1 MEARKRERL
10 ERLVKTMAVRK
21 KRTGIEWVGGIV
33 AMPAY
38 VTGEGEPYRPE
49 TLFWMSAEGAVLGHT
64 VGKPGELVELACESL
79 RSTIEQPMFGRPH
92 APDRVRVASSEL
104 AEALRAGQPD
114 LQVVCAPTP
123 EIDAVFAAMR
133 ERMNDDAEI
142 EQSYLSPDVGPGA
155 VGAFFRAAAALFR
168 AKPWKTVPSD
178 QSLFSVSIE
187 KLGVTDAALSVIGQ
201 MEQSL
206 GLILFS
212 GIDDFEAYLE
222 AADAMEHG
230 EEPTMPPHF
239 ALNFERGA
247 ELSAALRKEIAE
259 HHWEVASV
267 DAYPWLVAVDE
278 DLVARPPT
286 AEEVTIAEAIAL
298 ALPKVL
304 EEKKALLAAWNGG
317 DPVAR
322 TLVVATHAG
331 DVEVSLRAP
340 YEPEPSEYKPPY
352 DVLADLFELG
362 QDGDEIDAEARRPL
376 EDELVR
382 RFVASPEAKALT
394 DVQSC
399 HFVMDFAADYFNA
412 TIATLGPRELREI
425 VFDIIPR
432 KVSIDASAAS
442 WIIEENRA
450 FYAFLKRE
458 FALEQAEACLRVLG
472 GDAVKKLEA
481 ALSDTSK
488 FGMAKSLFM
497 GGREA
502 GFDMDSKEGIEAW
515 MRVMQSQP
523 LPASVR
529 LPSLGAPARPQDK
542 TAARAK
548 KNARKA
554 ARKARKKNR

>member
-1 MEARKRERL
+1 MADRKRRS
-10 ERLVKTMAVRK
+10 
-21 KRTGIEWVGGIV
+21 GIEWVGGII

-49 TLFWMSAEGAVLGHT
+49 ALFWVSEEGAVLGHT
-64 VGKPGELVELACESL
+64 LGKPGELVEVACESL
-79 RSTIEQPMFGRPH
+79 WSTIARPMFGRPH
-92 APDRVRVASSEL
+92 APDRVRVASPKL

-114 LQVVCAPTP
+114 LEVVCAPTP

-133 ERMNDDAEI
+133 EQINDDAETVR
-142 EQSYLSPDVGPGA
+142 SYLSPDVAPA
-155 VGAFFRAAAALFR
+155 AIAAFFRAAAGLFR
-168 AKPWKTVPSD
+168 ATPWKIVPND

-187 KLGVTDAALSVIGQ
+187 KLGITDAALSVIGQ
-201 MEQSL
+201 LGQSL

-212 GIDDFEAYLE
+212 GIDDFETYLE
-222 AADAMEHG
+222 AADAMDHG
-230 EEPTMPPHF
+230 EQPTLPPHF

-259 HHWEVASV
+259 HRWEVAGA

-304 EEKKALLAAWNGG
+304 AERKVLLAAWNGG
-317 DPVAR
+317 KPVAR
-322 TLVVATHAG
+322 TLVVATNAG
-331 DVEVSLRAP
+331 DVEISLRAP
-340 YEPEPSEYKPPY
+340 YDPEPSESRPPY
-352 DVLADLFELG
+352 DVLADLFALG
-362 QDGDEIDAEARRPL
+362 QDGERIDAELRRSL
-376 EDELVR
+376 EDELGR
-382 RFVASPEAKALT
+382 RFVASPEASALT
-394 DVQSC
+394 GVQSC
-399 HFVMDFAADYFNA
+399 QLVMDLAADYFNA

-432 KVSIDASAAS
+432 KVSVDASAAS

-458 FALEQAEACLRVLG
+458 LALEQADACLQVLG
-472 GDAVKKLEA
+472 GDAVKRLEA
-481 ALSDTSK
+481 ALSDTSQ
-488 FGMAKSLFM
+488 FGMAKSLFL

-502 GFDMDSKEGIEAW
+502 GFDMDSREGIEAW
-515 MRVMQSQP
+515 MRVLQSQP

-529 LPSLGAPARPQDK
+529 LPSLGSPARPQDK
-542 TAARAK
+542 TAASAK
-548 KNARKA
+548 KDARKA
-554 ARKARKKNR
+554 ARRARRRNR

>member
-1 MEARKRERL
+1 
-10 ERLVKTMAVRK
+10 
-21 KRTGIEWVGGIV
+21 
-33 AMPAY
+33 
-38 VTGEGEPYRPE
+38 
-49 TLFWMSAEGAVLGHT
+49 
-64 VGKPGELVELACESL
+64 
-79 RSTIEQPMFGRPH
+79 MFGRPH
-92 APDRVRVASSEL
+92 APDRVRVASPEL
-104 AEALRAGQPD
+104 AETLRAGQPD
-114 LQVVCAPTP
+114 LEVVCAPTP
-123 EIDAVFAAMR
+123 EIDAVVAAMR

-178 QSLFSVSIE
+178 QSLFSVSID

-201 MEQSL
+201 MEQNL

-212 GIDDFEAYLE
+212 GIDDFEAYIE
-222 AADAMEHG
+222 AADAIENG

-259 HHWEVASV
+259 HHWEVATV
-267 DAYPWLVAVDE
+267 NAYPWLVAVDE

-304 EEKKALLAAWNGG
+304 KEKKALLAAWNGG
-317 DPVAR
+317 EPVAR

-331 DVEVSLRAP
+331 DVEVSLRVP
-340 YEPEPSEYKPPY
+340 YERKSREYKPPY
-352 DVLADLFELG
+352 DLLADLFELG
-362 QDGDEIDAEARRPL
+362 QDGDEIDAEARGPL

-442 WIIEENRA
+442 WVIDESRA

-458 FALEQAEACLRVLG
+458 FALEQADACLRVLRRRG
-472 GDAVKKLEA
+472 EKLEA
-481 ALSDTSK
+481 ALDTSK

-502 GFDMDSKEGIEAW
+502 GFDMDSKGGIEAR
-515 MRVMQSQP
+515 MRVMQSQR

-529 LPSLGAPARPQDK
+529 LPSLGLPRARKTRPQRAPEERSRGRPQGAQEEPMTRRDPYSW
-542 TAARAK
+542 TVVRARA
-548 KNARKA
+548 
-554 ARKARKKNR
+554 

>member
-1 MEARKRERL
+1 M
-10 ERLVKTMAVRK
+10 VVRK

-38 VTGEGEPYRPE
+38 VTGEGEPFRPE
-49 TLFWMSAEGAVLGHT
+49 ALFWISAEGAVLSYT
-64 VGKPGELVELACESL
+64 VGKPGEVVELACESL
-79 RSTIEQPMFGRPH
+79 RNAVAQPMSGRPH
-92 APDRVRVASSEL
+92 APDRVRVASPEL

-114 LQVVCAPTP
+114 LEVVCAPTP
-123 EIDAVFAAMR
+123 EIDAVFDAMR

-155 VGAFFRAAAALFR
+155 VGALFRAAAALFR

-178 QSLFSVSIE
+178 QSLFLVSIE

-212 GIDDFEAYLE
+212 GIDDLEAYLD
-222 AADAMEHG
+222 AADAMKNG
-230 EEPTMPPHF
+230 EEPTMPPHVV
-239 ALNFERGA
+239 LNFERGA
-247 ELSAALRKEIAE
+247 EVSAALRKEIAE

-278 DLVARPPT
+278 GLIVRPPT

-298 ALPKVL
+298 ALPNVL
-304 EEKKALLAAWNGG
+304 KEKEALLAAWSGG

-322 TLVVATHAG
+322 TFVVATHVG

-340 YEPEPSEYKPPY
+340 YGRDPSEYKPPY
-352 DVLADLFELG
+352 DVLSDLFELG

-376 EDELVR
+376 QDELVR

-394 DVQSC
+394 DVWSC

-425 VFDIIPR
+425 VFAIIPR
-432 KVSIDASAAS
+432 KVGIDASAAS
-442 WIIEENRA
+442 GIIDENRA

-458 FALEQAEACLRVLG
+458 FALEKADACLRVLG

-497 GGREA
+497 AGREMS
-502 GFDMDSKEGIEAW
+502 FDMESKEGIEAW
-515 MRVMQSQP
+515 LRVMQSQP
-523 LPASVR
+523 LPASVQ
-529 LPSLGAPARPQDK
+529 LPSLGDLSRPQAK
-542 TAARAK
+542 TAEHTK
-548 KNARKA
+548 KKTRKA